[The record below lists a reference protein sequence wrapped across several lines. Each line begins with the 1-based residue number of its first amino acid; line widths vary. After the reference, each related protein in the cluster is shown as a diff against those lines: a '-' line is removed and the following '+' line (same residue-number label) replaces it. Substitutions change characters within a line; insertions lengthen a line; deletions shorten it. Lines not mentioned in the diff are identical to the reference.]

1 MRAKIGLATL
11 LILGT
16 FVAIFLFTTVFRAS
30 APESTPRKEAEV
42 IALTG
47 GTVIDATG
55 AEPIGDAVVL
65 ISEGKI
71 IAVGPAGDIEIP
83 SGAKT
88 VDVGGCTVL
97 PGFFNAHVHRAY
109 DEAALQR
116 WARGGVTTVRDLGG
130 NADELVRFREEHPQT
145 PQMARLVAAGP
156 LITAIGGYP
165 IAQWGGHRTA
175 LQVATVDEAVA
186 GVAELL
192 DRGAG
197 IIKIALERGDI
208 WQPAERFP
216 VLTSEQAL
224 AIVVAAH
231 GRGTVVSAHITSWVD
246 VELALDAGVDD
257 IAHMAGDSEI
267 PDELI
272 ARVVEAG
279 TVWVPTLELWHN
291 ANERLGAIA
300 VANLRRFVEAGGTVA
315 LGTDFAGYRGYF
327 DDGMPIREIRWM
339 REAGMTP
346 MQIIVAATANA
357 ARVSNI
363 ANQVGTLEAG
373 KVADILVVRGDPL
386 ADLETLL
393 DVRLVMREGVIIRE

>member
-65 ISEGKI
+65 ISEGRI
-71 IAVGPAGDIEIP
+71 IAVGPAGEIEIP

-165 IAQWGGHRTA
+165 VAQWGGYNTA

-186 GVAELL
+186 GVADLL

-208 WQPAERFP
+208 WQPADRFP
-216 VLTSEQAL
+216 VLTSEQAR